1 MALYKYNKDSL
12 VFEKTY
18 KLLKYK
24 IFSIILFLFFVGT
37 LISAMGFK
45 TKLERET
52 QNLKK
57 VIENREKRI
66 SLINEPLRYETY
78 VEDLYGSIGFKLTP
92 EQYETF
98 ERLSLKYRNKIEEA
112 KVPATLVWWVSYK
125 ESRFDIEANNK
136 SSSAKGQFQFIDVT
150 WNTMCKLKGVGRG
163 GRFDEEKQVDIM
175 LTYLNYL
182 YNKHGNWNKS
192 MEEYHGG
199 VYQYP
204 ISFLFK

>member
-1 MALYKYNKDSL
+1 MALYKYNGDSL

-24 IFSIILFLFFVGT
+24 IFSVILFLLFSLT
-37 LISAMGFK
+37 LISAIGFRS
-45 TKLERET
+45 KLETET

-57 VIENREKRI
+57 IIENMEKRI
-66 SLINEPLRYETY
+66 ELIEEPLRDETY
-78 VEDLYGSIGFKLTP
+78 VEDLYRGIGFRLTP
-92 EQYETF
+92 DQYETF
-98 ERLSLKYRNKIEEA
+98 ERLALKYRRKIEEA

-125 ESRFDIEANNK
+125 ESRFDIEASNK

-150 WNTMCKLKGVGRG
+150 WNTMCKLRGVGRG
-163 GRFDEEKQVDIM
+163 GRFNEEKQVDIM